1 MIKLFKKLA
10 ANKKGSELVQ
20 TIFIVGVAL
29 VAGGLVTTW
38 IVNTVQKKMNDAD
51 AVDKDIATTA
61 TKNA

>member
-29 VAGGLVTTW
+29 VAGGLVTAW
-38 IVNTVQKKMNDAD
+38 IVTTVQNKMNEAD
-51 AVDKDIATTA
+51 SVGGEIATA
-61 TKNA
+61 PKKA